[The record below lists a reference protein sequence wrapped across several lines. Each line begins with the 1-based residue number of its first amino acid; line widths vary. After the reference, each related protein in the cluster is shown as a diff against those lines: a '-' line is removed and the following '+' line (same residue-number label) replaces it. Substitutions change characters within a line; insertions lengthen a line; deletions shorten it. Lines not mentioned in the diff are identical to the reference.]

1 MENEIMNNE
10 EIMEG
15 VAEAATTSSGKGL
28 KIAVGAGVALL
39 VGGIVVKKLIK
50 PAIAKA
56 KAKKEESKVI
66 EATADESECEID
78 SDESN

>member
-15 VAEAATTSSGKGL
+15 VAEAATTGSRKGL
-28 KIAVGAGVALL
+28 KVAVGAGVTLL
-39 VGGIVVKKLIK
+39 VGGIIFKKLIK

-56 KAKKEESKVI
+56 KAKKEESKAI

-78 SDESN
+78 SEESN